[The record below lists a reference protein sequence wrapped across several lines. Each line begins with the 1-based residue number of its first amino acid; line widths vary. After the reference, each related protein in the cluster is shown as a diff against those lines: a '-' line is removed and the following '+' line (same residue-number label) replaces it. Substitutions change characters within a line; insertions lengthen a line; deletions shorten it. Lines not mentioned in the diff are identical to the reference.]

1 MNVHHLELFYYV
13 AKHGGISQAVRQIP
27 YGIQQPAVSGQVLA
41 LEEAL
46 GTSLFQRRPFALTAA
61 GKRLAEF
68 ITPFFENLDE
78 VAAELRGEAGQR
90 LRLAA
95 SAQALRDH
103 VPDLLRKLHKRTPL
117 VQLCLQEAS
126 QAQAEELL
134 QRQEIDMAITE
145 LADRPVAGLK
155 AHTLLRLPLVLLV
168 RQDSPLKS
176 AKELWTTETV
186 RLPLVAYG
194 EQQTLTRQ
202 FQTELRRR
210 GHRWTVSVEASSM
223 DLVETYVA
231 ERFGVGLSVAV
242 PGVQP
247 RPALRALPL
256 PGFAPLVIAA
266 LWQGKLAPL
275 PAAFLDLIK
284 ARATEMNRV
293 RAEKSSVDQSS
304 GQSSG

>member
-13 AKHGGISQAVRQIP
+13 AKHGGISQAVRHMP

-46 GTSLFQRRPFALTAA
+46 GTPLFQRRPFTLTPA

-68 ITPFFENLDE
+68 ITPFFENLDA
-78 VAAELRGEAGQR
+78 VSAELRGEAGQR

-103 VPDLLRKLHKRTPL
+103 VPDLLKKLHRQTPL

-134 QRQEIDMAITE
+134 ARQEIDLAITE
-145 LADRPVAGLK
+145 LADRPTAGLK

-168 RQDSPLKS
+168 RADSALHS
-176 AKELWTTETV
+176 ARELWGSETI
-186 RLPLVAYG
+186 RHPLVAYG

-202 FQTELRRR
+202 FQNELRRK

-231 ERFGVGLSVAV
+231 EGFGIGLSVEV
-242 PGVQP
+242 PGNRLRSTL
-247 RPALRALPL
+247 RPLPL
-256 PGFAPLVIAA
+256 PGFAPLVVAA
-266 LWQGKLAPL
+266 FWQGKLPPL
-275 PAAFLDLIK
+275 PAAFLELIK
-284 ARATEMNRV
+284 TRAVEMN
-293 RAEKSSVDQSS
+293 APTKK
-304 GQSSG
+304 

>member
-13 AKHGGISQAVRQIP
+13 AKHGGISQAVRKIP

-46 GTSLFQRRPFALTAA
+46 GTSLFQRRPFALTPA
-61 GKRLAEF
+61 GQRLAEF
-68 ITPFFENLDE
+68 ITPFFENLNE

-103 VPDLLRKLHKRTPL
+103 IPELLRKLHRQKPL
-117 VQLCLQEAS
+117 VQLCLQEAD
-126 QAQAEELL
+126 QAHAELLL
-134 QRQEIDMAITE
+134 QRQEIDLAITE
-145 LADRPVAGLK
+145 LADRPVPGLK

-168 RQDSPLKS
+168 REDSPLRS

-194 EQQTLTRQ
+194 EKQTLTRQ
-202 FQTELRRR
+202 FQNELRRR
-210 GHRWTVSVEASSM
+210 EHRWTVSVEASSM

-231 ERFGVGLSVAV
+231 EGFGVGLSVAV
-242 PGVQP
+242 PGGK
-247 RPALRALPL
+247 RRGGLRELPL
-256 PGFAPLVIAA
+256 PGFAPLVVAV
-266 LWQGKLAPL
+266 LWQGKLAAL
-275 PAAFLDLIK
+275 PEAFLDLVK
-284 ARATEMNRV
+284 GRAAELGAV
-293 RAEKSSVDQSS
+293 RK
-304 GQSSG
+304 G

>member
-13 AKHGGISQAVRQIP
+13 AKHGGISQAVRRIP

-46 GTSLFQRRPFALTAA
+46 GTSLFQRRPFALTPA

-78 VAAELRGEAGQR
+78 LAAELRGEAGQR

-103 VPDLLRKLHKRTPL
+103 VPHLLKKLHRHTPL

-126 QAQAEELL
+126 QAQAELLL
-134 QRQEIDMAITE
+134 QQQEIDLAITE
-145 LADRPVAGLK
+145 LADRPTAGLK

-168 RQDSPLKS
+168 RQDSPLQS
-176 AKELWTTETV
+176 ARELWTGETV
-186 RLPLVAYG
+186 RHPLVAYG
-194 EQQTLTRQ
+194 EQQTLTKQ
-202 FQTELRRR
+202 FLGELRRKH
-210 GHRWTVSVEASSM
+210 HRWTVSVEASSM

-231 ERFGVGLSVAV
+231 EGFGVGLSVAV
-242 PGVQP
+242 PATHL
-247 RPALRALPL
+247 RPTLRALPL
-256 PGFAPLVIAA
+256 PGFAPLIVAA
-266 LWQGKLAPL
+266 LWQGRLSPL
-275 PAAFLDLIK
+275 PAAFLELIK
-284 ARATEMNRV
+284 ARAVEMNGPG
-293 RAEKSSVDQSS
+293 KK
-304 GQSSG
+304 

>member
-1 MNVHHLELFYYV
+1 MNVHHLELFYFV
-13 AKHGGISQAVRQIP
+13 AKHGGISQAVRKMP

-46 GTSLFQRRPFALTAA
+46 GTPLFHRRPFALTPA

-68 ITPFFENLDE
+68 ITPFFENLDA
-78 VAAELRGEAGQR
+78 VSAELRGAAGQR

-95 SAQALRDH
+95 SAQVLRDH
-103 VPDLLRKLHKRTPL
+103 FPDLLKKLHKRTPL

-134 QRQEIDMAITE
+134 QRQEIDLAITE
-145 LADRPVAGLK
+145 LADRPIAGLK

-168 RQDSPLKS
+168 RADSSLQ
-176 AKELWTTETV
+176 AARDLWTTGTI
-186 RLPLVAYG
+186 RQPLVAYG
-194 EQQTLTRQ
+194 EQQTLTKQ
-202 FQTELRRR
+202 FQGELRRK

-231 ERFGVGLSVAV
+231 EGFGVGLSVEV
-242 PGVQP
+242 PGM
-247 RPALRALPL
+247 RLRSTLRALPL

-266 LWQGKLAPL
+266 LWQGKLAAL
-275 PAAFLDLIK
+275 PAAFLELIK
-284 ARATEMNRV
+284 ARA
-293 RAEKSSVDQSS
+293 AELNASDKTP
-304 GQSSG
+304 